1 MDSIEK
7 AISFIKESSNIVCF
21 TGAGASTESNI
32 PDFRSNS
39 GLYNEKKDKYKYPP
53 EVMLSHSFFYDHTS
67 EFFDYYKNNM
77 IYKDAQPNDC
87 HKILAKLEE
96 MGKLKA
102 IVTQNIDGL
111 HQLAG
116 SKNVIELHGSVYR
129 NNCTRCGKAFDL
141 NYVLEQKDV
150 PVCDKCGGIV
160 KPDVVLYEESLNEN
174 NIESAVSFIRN
185 ADVLLVIGSSLLV
198 YPAAGLIR
206 YYKGNKLILINN
218 ESTPYDDYAN
228 IIIHEKAGTV
238 MKKIYENIER

>member
-1 MDSIEK
+1 MDNIEK
-7 AISFIKESSNIVCF
+7 ATHFIKESSNIVCF

-39 GLYNEKKDKYKYPP
+39 GLYNEKNNKYKYPP
-53 EVMLSHSFFYDHTS
+53 EVMLSHSFFYEHTT
-67 EFFDYYKNNM
+67 EFYDYYKNNM
-77 IYKDAQPNDC
+77 VYKDAKPNDC
-87 HKILAKLEE
+87 HLILAKLEN

-102 IVTQNIDGL
+102 VVTQNIDGL

-129 NNCTRCGKAFDL
+129 NNCIRCRKAFNL
-141 NYVLEQKDV
+141 SYVLEQKKA
-150 PVCDKCGGIV
+150 PVCDKCGGLV

-198 YPAAGLIR
+198 HPAAGLIR
-206 YYKGNKLILINN
+206 YYRGNKLILINK

-228 IIIHEKAGTV
+228 IIIHEKAGAV
-238 MKKIYENIER
+238 MKKIYEYIEH